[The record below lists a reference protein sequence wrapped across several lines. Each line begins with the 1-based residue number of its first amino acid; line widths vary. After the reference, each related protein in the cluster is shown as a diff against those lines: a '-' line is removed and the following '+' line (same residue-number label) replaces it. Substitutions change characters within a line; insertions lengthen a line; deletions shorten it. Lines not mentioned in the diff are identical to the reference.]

1 MTKKLKW
8 NGIRLEKP
16 QNYSLKPT
24 CIIKS
29 GKTFVKHE
37 NGIDS
42 ICINPEKPDCN
53 KIWIPISDIKDKI
66 PNEILKLEP
75 VIIPLILPYF
85 PDMTGVRYKKIDRIA
100 TVELLKLLEQ
110 AELQED

>member
-1 MTKKLKW
+1 MTEELKW
-8 NGIRLEKP
+8 NGTKLVKL
-16 QNYSLKPT
+16 QNCNLKSAR
-24 CIIKS
+24 IIKS
-29 GKTFVKHE
+29 GKTFVKYE
-37 NGIDS
+37 NGINS

-100 TVELLKLLEQ
+100 TVEILELLGY
-110 AELQED
+110 